1 MITGF
6 TFSLV
11 IAVAVV
17 GSVPSASARR
27 EQFDLEDLMNKFL
40 TEYDTKATDPQH
52 QPVAHQENI
61 DFDHSEPESY
71 FPDAIEE
78 QSYYSEPQEYYQE
91 PQEQSSFYPEPHHE
105 MEQEHQHL
113 HQHPNQPPHQHPH
126 QHPHHPRHPHQHKQ
140 QEEEMSGY
148 NRYKDSPSS
157 EQSSSQQKQQ
167 QQAAPST
174 VPRQVQPSA
183 GESEEQEESLDPK
196 LRDFTL
202 IISKLLFQ
210 LSQL

>member
-1 MITGF
+1 MITGL

-17 GSVPSASARR
+17 GSLPSPSARR

-40 TEYDTKATDPQH
+40 TEYDTKTTEPQH

-61 DFDHSEPESY
+61 DFNPEPESY

-91 PQEQSSFYPEPHHE
+91 PQEQSSFYPEPQHD
-105 MEQEHQHL
+105 MEHQHQ
-113 HQHPNQPPHQHPH
+113 HQQPHQQPH
-126 QHPHHPRHPHQHKQ
+126 HHHPHHHQHQHPHQHKQ
-140 QEEEMSGY
+140 QHEMSGY
-148 NRYKDSPSS
+148 KRYKDSASS

-167 QQAAPST
+167 QASPSESR
-174 VPRQVQPSA
+174 PPQSSA
-183 GESEEQEESLDPK
+183 GESQEQQESLDPK

>member
-17 GSVPSASARR
+17 GCVPSPSARR

-40 TEYDTKATDPQH
+40 TEYDTKATEPQH
-52 QPVAHQENI
+52 QPVAQQENI
-61 DFDHSEPESY
+61 DFAPEPESY

-91 PQEQSSFYPEPHHE
+91 PQDQSSFYPEPHHHE
-105 MEQEHQHL
+105 MEQQHQHL
-113 HQHPNQPPHQHPH
+113 HKHPNQAPH
-126 QHPHHPRHPHQHKQ
+126 QHPHHPHPHKQ
-140 QEEEMSGY
+140 QQQQQEMSGY

-157 EQSSSQQKQQ
+157 EQSSGQQKQT
-167 QQAAPST
+167 APSGES
-174 VPRQVQPSA
+174 RQPQPSA
-183 GESEEQEESLDPK
+183 GESQEEQESLDPK

>member
-1 MITGF
+1 MITGL

-17 GSVPSASARR
+17 GSLPSPSARR

-40 TEYDTKATDPQH
+40 TEYDTKTTEPQH

-61 DFDHSEPESY
+61 DFNPEPESY

-91 PQEQSSFYPEPHHE
+91 PQEQSSFYPEPQHD
-105 MEQEHQHL
+105 MEHQHQ
-113 HQHPNQPPHQHPH
+113 HQQPHQQPH
-126 QHPHHPRHPHQHKQ
+126 HHHPHHHQQQHPHQHKQ
-140 QEEEMSGY
+140 QHEMSGY
-148 NRYKDSPSS
+148 KRYKDSASS

-167 QQAAPST
+167 QASPSESR
-174 VPRQVQPSA
+174 PPQSSA
-183 GESEEQEESLDPK
+183 GESQEQQESLDPK

>member
-1 MITGF
+1 MITGL

-17 GSVPSASARR
+17 GSLPSPSARR

-40 TEYDTKATDPQH
+40 TEYDTKTTEPQH

-61 DFDHSEPESY
+61 DFNPEPESY

-91 PQEQSSFYPEPHHE
+91 PQEQSSFYPEPQHD
-105 MEQEHQHL
+105 MEHQHQ
-113 HQHPNQPPHQHPH
+113 HQQPHQQPHHHHPHHHQQQHPHQHPH
-126 QHPHHPRHPHQHKQ
+126 QHKQ
-140 QEEEMSGY
+140 QQHEMSGY
-148 NRYKDSPSS
+148 KRYKDSASS

-167 QQAAPST
+167 QASPSESR
-174 VPRQVQPSA
+174 PPQSSA
-183 GESEEQEESLDPK
+183 GESQEQQESLDPK